1 MQYQYH
7 HACLVKIKILAK
19 YSSSLPSL
27 QVHYHS
33 LPLRFLLLLICE
45 TATKSSEN
53 SFAQILRKCFYLLY
67 NICWYSYYLFFSD
80 KVTVAGQ
87 QTALDLSTMAIVN
100 MDPMSPKTSWIS
112 QTTPPRRPSDNL
124 SLKVCQNL
132 LLTLHILAP
141 QPLIVALV
149 PHVAR
154 TNRMRLFLLVEK
166 GASQVCPAWRS

>member
-1 MQYQYH
+1 M
-7 HACLVKIKILAK
+7 KITILAK

-27 QVHYHS
+27 QVHCHS

-45 TATKSSEN
+45 TATKSNEN
-53 SFAQILRKCFYLLY
+53 SFAQILLKCFYLFY
-67 NICWYSYYLFFSD
+67 NICWYSSYFFFSD

-112 QTTPPRRPSDNL
+112 QTTRPRRPSDNL

>member
-1 MQYQYH
+1 M
-7 HACLVKIKILAK
+7 
-19 YSSSLPSL
+19 
-27 QVHYHS
+27 
-33 LPLRFLLLLICE
+33 
-45 TATKSSEN
+45 
-53 SFAQILRKCFYLLY
+53 
-67 NICWYSYYLFFSD
+67 
-80 KVTVAGQ
+80 AGQ